1 MSIICRHIAA
11 LLSALLVLGPALE
24 AQLPAASPD
33 QSIQELHLRV
43 VEGGGTEYRTGS
55 LSDKSVVVAVTDG
68 KGSPVPGVAVLFRLP
83 GEGATGA
90 FTDGTRVTIAYS
102 DMQGLATISN
112 IQWGSTPGPV
122 VLRITAT
129 KDTAHAGV
137 LVPEMLTANGG
148 GSKHAKR
155 AAEIPQPMAKPA
167 QLKAM
172 PVAQEPVPEPA
183 RLQPSVEPA
192 EATAPR
198 PAELPS
204 VSVVTDPKESV
215 HSGSKKWIWIALI
228 GAGAAA
234 GAFVAA
240 GRSHSSPGAGSGS
253 GSSTPVTI
261 GGPTVSIG
269 RP

>member
-1 MSIICRHIAA
+1 MY
-11 LLSALLVLGPALE
+11 G
-24 AQLPAASPD
+24 
-33 QSIQELHLRV
+33 
-43 VEGGGTEYRTGS
+43 
-55 LSDKSVVVAVTDG
+55 
-68 KGSPVPGVAVLFRLP
+68 
-83 GEGATGA
+83 
-90 FTDGTRVTIAYS
+90 
-102 DMQGLATISN
+102 N
-112 IQWGSTPGPV
+112 
-122 VLRITAT
+122 
-129 KDTAHAGV
+129 DT
-137 LVPEMLTANGG
+137 T
-148 GSKHAKR
+148 
-155 AAEIPQPMAKPA
+155 
-167 QLKAM
+167 
-172 PVAQEPVPEPA
+172 
-183 RLQPSVEPA
+183 
-192 EATAPR
+192 TAPR